1 MKFATLALIGT
12 TAALRVDYSAEDVKS
27 AYMQAMKIMKH
38 MESIDAS
45 ITAEEKQKME
55 MKKAMLMKW
64 AMSKVPK
71 YQEPMRLHTMSKENK
86 EKERYFWNELVPSDE
101 VQEIPEDFMEIV
113 KNFQTHEWK
122 WGKGFNK
129 DGSYSEW
136 MDNEDLGEYF
146 EALYDIKEDLKTLVE
161 SKVMRGMQERD
172 LAAFN
177 EPNMQ
182 KMFKMVMDDVNIH
195 SCEELKARLT
205 KIAMKMKKKLK
216 NCPHRKQVKQL
227 KMMVVKLMM
236 HIKKAQ
242 KWSDV
247 PDRKKVEAW
256 WNEHD
261 FQPWM

>member
-1 MKFATLALIGT
+1 MGVATTNAV
-12 TAALRVDYSAEDVKS
+12 RVDYSKEDVMK
-27 AYMQAMKIMKH
+27 AYMHVMGIMKTL
-38 MESIDAS
+38 EEAKAS
-45 ITAEEKQKME
+45 ITPEQKME
-55 MKKAMLMKW
+55 MKAMKMKMKKW
-64 AMSKVPK
+64 VMSKIPK
-71 YQEPMRLHTMSKENK
+71 YIPEYEAMMAGPPQK
-86 EKERYFWNELVPSDE
+86 EKENYFFNTFLPSDE
-101 VQEIPEDFMEIV
+101 VQALPEDVMEIV
-113 KNFQTHEWK
+113 GKFEHEWK
-122 WGKGFNK
+122 WGKGFNE
-129 DGSYSEW
+129 DGSYFEF

-182 KMFKMVMDDVNIH
+182 KMFKMVQDDVNIH

-236 HIKKAQ
+236 HVKKAQ